1 MEWNIENSP
10 DRGLPTNSGDI
21 KYLSGLSTILVAT
34 IQEAKDRI
42 SQVEYIFCTQLFP
55 NIQSKFKIYSEAI
68 KTVEDAWKKKEN
80 DLLLQIESLKLEKQ
94 QALGENQSLKLEKA
108 TLLEEKEEKTN
119 PLLTKLQSL
128 EKEVGV
134 LKRELLQKSKEVD
147 EGMEL
152 QNKLIQLIEK
162 KSSAIVTK
170 GKQLKEQE
178 EKKSEVVAK
187 LQSLEKKVDELQQ
200 KLKEKTEEIVKGKEL
215 QENLFKKIESQD
227 SKMMSNEFLLND
239 REKEMKLL
247 IDQIKHLKKNADELQ
262 TELQKRNE
270 EVEEG
275 RKLQEHLLKQ
285 IDLNG
290 LNTLKNEQQLE
301 EHEKKEKMLL
311 TKIKGLEERVNEL
324 QVEVNGKSN
333 EVTDGGEWHQ
343 NFLQQIELKSSELL
357 SEKKKRRDV
366 VAAYKKLKSQY
377 NFLSSKLGLTTENVL
392 TPVKIEEENDS
403 LMHHVNPLNSPGP
416 ENTIP
421 ETSAAACEANKQKN
435 VVSFPENLDS
445 VKRVGLIQSSS
456 CQSPSSSG
464 SAGASKC
471 TTNLNSSSLAGTKRP
486 SSSWRDTRSRQ
497 CQGGADPHDDFLDTP
512 LENIKGNLNKAKKE
526 EYHDL
531 PVAIP
536 KDMNFDSSDDETQ
549 DVNVEPSQQKQPMP
563 APKPGTRVFK
573 YVEPVRTKAE
583 RENLQGIECKQC
595 KKFYDAVL
603 PKDGNKDTD
612 GNKRNFRCEHHEGV
626 SRHRYR
632 YVPPMTPEGFW
643 NIGFDSEM

>member
-1 MEWNIENSP
+1 MNLSNIAYHFCFRFVKIRTSADTFLLEVLVGTSKFLGLFSKFLTELLLVVINIYYHLAILSICTNCIYFLQNKINILGATDHYLISYGSHSLIFLEMEWNIENSP

-162 KSSAIVTK
+162 KSSAILTK

-178 EKKSEVVAK
+178 EKKSEVVAR

-227 SKMMSNEFLLND
+227 SKMMSNQFLLND
-239 REKEMKLL
+239 HEKEMKLL

-392 TPVKIEEENDS
+392 TPVKIEEENNS
-403 LMHHVNPLNSPGP
+403 LMHHVNPLNSPGEILLP
-416 ENTIP
+416 
-421 ETSAAACEANKQKN
+421 
-435 VVSFPENLDS
+435 FPFI
-445 VKRVGLIQSSS
+445 LI
-456 CQSPSSSG
+456 
-464 SAGASKC
+464 
-471 TTNLNSSSLAGTKRP
+471 
-486 SSSWRDTRSRQ
+486 
-497 CQGGADPHDDFLDTP
+497 
-512 LENIKGNLNKAKKE
+512 
-526 EYHDL
+526 
-531 PVAIP
+531 
-536 KDMNFDSSDDETQ
+536 
-549 DVNVEPSQQKQPMP
+549 
-563 APKPGTRVFK
+563 
-573 YVEPVRTKAE
+573 
-583 RENLQGIECKQC
+583 
-595 KKFYDAVL
+595 
-603 PKDGNKDTD
+603 
-612 GNKRNFRCEHHEGV
+612 RC
-626 SRHRYR
+626 
-632 YVPPMTPEGFW
+632 
-643 NIGFDSEM
+643 

>member
-1 MEWNIENSP
+1 MGATDHYLISYGSHSLIFLEMEWNIENSP

-262 TELQKRNE
+262 TELQNRNE

-311 TKIKGLEERVNEL
+311 TKIKGLEERVNKL

-403 LMHHVNPLNSPGP
+403 LMHHVNPLNSPGEILLP
-416 ENTIP
+416 
-421 ETSAAACEANKQKN
+421 
-435 VVSFPENLDS
+435 FPFI
-445 VKRVGLIQSSS
+445 LI
-456 CQSPSSSG
+456 
-464 SAGASKC
+464 
-471 TTNLNSSSLAGTKRP
+471 
-486 SSSWRDTRSRQ
+486 
-497 CQGGADPHDDFLDTP
+497 
-512 LENIKGNLNKAKKE
+512 
-526 EYHDL
+526 
-531 PVAIP
+531 
-536 KDMNFDSSDDETQ
+536 
-549 DVNVEPSQQKQPMP
+549 
-563 APKPGTRVFK
+563 
-573 YVEPVRTKAE
+573 
-583 RENLQGIECKQC
+583 
-595 KKFYDAVL
+595 
-603 PKDGNKDTD
+603 
-612 GNKRNFRCEHHEGV
+612 RC
-626 SRHRYR
+626 
-632 YVPPMTPEGFW
+632 
-643 NIGFDSEM
+643 